1 MDVRC
6 LIVSTFASKL
16 LLAELIEVAQISKN
30 IFVGNCLPGATGRI
44 FGGQVAAQSL
54 RSAILVRPDDRFIHS
69 YSCIFLRP
77 GIPEFQVRYVVNE
90 LRNGKSLSTY
100 RVDAYQD
107 IKGEE
112 SLIMTSTSSFH
123 IEEESQ
129 SYQDQMPAVISA
141 EECGLAGYIPP
152 GSNSRVREPIDFRW
166 PDGPPNSIVPSHPR
180 QLTWFKSGD
189 LLPDDPQMHAC
200 ALTYITDL
208 TLTRTAHMPLNNP
221 QSRQLGSSLDH
232 SMHFHR
238 PFRVDEWVLFEQEAA
253 SYSGS
258 RSIASG
264 KIFTK
269 DGSLAVS
276 VRQEALIR
284 CAEKI

>member
-1 MDVRC
+1 MSSLENKLFLGELVE
-6 LIVSTFASKL
+6 VSK
-16 LLAELIEVAQISKN
+16 ISEN
-30 IFVGNCLPGATGRI
+30 IFEGNCLPGATGRI
-44 FGGQVAAQSL
+44 FGGQVAAQSM
-54 RSAILVRPDDRFIHS
+54 RAATLVRPDNRNIHS

-77 GIPEFQVRYVVNE
+77 GIPEYEVRYVVSE

-107 IKGEE
+107 IEGDE

-123 IEEESQ
+123 INEDSQ
-129 SYQDQMPAVISA
+129 SYQDQMPSVIPP

-166 PDGPPNSIVPSHPR
+166 PYGPPNSIVPSHAR
-180 QLTWFKSGD
+180 QLTWFKSKD
-189 LLPDDPQMHAC
+189 QLPDDPLLHAC

-238 PFRVDEWVLFEQEAA
+238 PFRADEWVLFEQEAA

-269 DGSLAVS
+269 DGLLAVS

-284 CAEKI
+284 RAERI

>member
-1 MDVRC
+1 MSSLENKLFLGELVE
-6 LIVSTFASKL
+6 VSK
-16 LLAELIEVAQISKN
+16 ISEN
-30 IFVGNCLPGATGRI
+30 IFEGNCLPGATGRI
-44 FGGQVAAQSL
+44 FGGQVAAQSM
-54 RSAILVRPDDRFIHS
+54 RAATLVRPDKRNIHS

-77 GIPEFQVRYVVNE
+77 GIPEYEVRYVVSE

-107 IKGEE
+107 IEGDE

-123 IEEESQ
+123 INEDSQ
-129 SYQDQMPAVISA
+129 SYQDQMPSVIPP

-166 PDGPPNSIVPSHPR
+166 PYGPPNSIVPSHAR
-180 QLTWFKSGD
+180 QLTWFKSKD
-189 LLPDDPQMHAC
+189 QLPDDPLLHAC

-238 PFRVDEWVLFEQEAA
+238 PFRADEWVLFEQEAA

-269 DGSLAVS
+269 DGLLAVS

-284 CAEKI
+284 RAERI

>member
-1 MDVRC
+1 MSS
-6 LIVSTFASKL
+6 LENKL
-16 LLAELIEVAQISKN
+16 FLAELVEVSKISEN
-30 IFVGNCLPGATGRI
+30 IFEGNCLPGATGRI
-44 FGGQVAAQSL
+44 FGGQVAAQSM
-54 RSAILVRPDDRFIHS
+54 RAATLVRPDNRNIHS

-77 GIPEFQVRYVVNE
+77 GIPEYEVRYVVSE

-100 RVDAYQD
+100 RVDAFQD
-107 IKGEE
+107 IEGDE

-123 IEEESQ
+123 INEDSQ
-129 SYQDQMPAVISA
+129 SYQDQMPSVIPP
-141 EECGLAGYIPP
+141 EECGLAGYVPP

-166 PDGPPNSIVPSHPR
+166 PYGPPNSIVPSHAR
-180 QLTWFKSGD
+180 QLTWFKSKD
-189 LLPDDPQMHAC
+189 QLPDDPLLHAC

-238 PFRVDEWVLFEQEAA
+238 PFRADEWVLFEQEAA

-269 DGSLAVS
+269 DGLLAVS

-284 CAEKI
+284 RAERI

>member
-1 MDVRC
+1 M
-6 LIVSTFASKL
+6 SEL
-16 LLAELIEVAQISKN
+16 LLAELIEVDQISEN
-30 IFVGNCLPGATGRI
+30 TFTNFCLPGATGRI
-44 FGGQVAAQSL
+44 FGGQVAAQAM
-54 RSAILVRPDDRFIHS
+54 RSATLVSPDNRDIHS
-69 YSCIFLRP
+69 FSSLFLRP
-77 GIPEFQVRYVVNE
+77 GNPELKVRYEVSE
-90 LRNGKSLSTY
+90 LRDGKSLSTY

-107 IKGEE
+107 NDGSE
-112 SLIMTSTSSFH
+112 SLILTSTSSFH
-123 IEEESQ
+123 IHEDSQ
-129 SYQDQMPAVISA
+129 SYQDEMPKVISP
-141 EECGLAGYIPP
+141 EECGLGAYTPP

-166 PDGPPNSIVPSHPR
+166 PNEPPNSTVPSNPL
-180 QLTWFKSGD
+180 QLTWFKSKD
-189 LLPDDPQMHAC
+189 HLPDDSKVHAC
-200 ALTYITDL
+200 ALAYITDL

-221 QSRQLGSSLDH
+221 QSRQLGASLDH

-238 PFRVDEWVLFEQEAA
+238 PFRADEWVLFEQEAA

-284 CAEKI
+284 RTTNL